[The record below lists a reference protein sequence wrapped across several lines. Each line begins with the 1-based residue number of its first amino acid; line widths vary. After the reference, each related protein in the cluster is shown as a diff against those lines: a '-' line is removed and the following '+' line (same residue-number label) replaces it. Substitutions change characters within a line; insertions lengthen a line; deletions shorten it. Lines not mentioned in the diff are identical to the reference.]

1 MSGTDAELG
10 FSVDTS
16 QITAASSSLDDL
28 AKSAKGATDAA
39 SKLAD
44 QMSKPI
50 NMHAGGYYSGLISK
64 TKEQLERAE
73 AEIAESA
80 KKTGGNWFTNF
91 ISGIKEN
98 HGALRELGVMSHEAM
113 SGRWANLRGSASIF
127 MGAAGLGGL
136 AGTGIIMGVTGLI
149 EGIEELTESMQEAA
163 QAQRDLQ
170 QSSILSGN
178 ANALFSGKVDDIV
191 NGLQTIKYA
200 SREAKEEFI
209 SNALNAGLTPDFL
222 KKNGS
227 LLLQYQQEFGDKQ
240 TEAMEK
246 ILAETQTNATKGYA
260 ALYKMGD
267 GLLDKVN
274 KDIESGNYKTAG
286 SDIMAGLLQGMQNE
300 VTESQG
306 KQGELKQSTWWD
318 DALSYMGMGAMGY
331 SSAGVQVQ
339 QNILNG
345 MRQRKDFI
353 IKKTDEY
360 HKDVANSINSSKSK
374 DLSDTKE
381 YHDFNAF
388 YHASFSHHGLTAA
401 QRAANKAAADAERYA
416 QQLSDYS
423 TRVNE
428 QFKSMDLS
436 INKRWANKNQPF
448 SDLSS
453 DAYDFEQ
460 TQEQINEQ
468 FDNMIDNLKIMAE
481 HQHKSISS
489 PEFVKQIADINKMR
503 GDALEDNLKGY
514 NNYEDN
520 LHSVLAGAKKGMKS
534 YQETSDKVALQVAQ
548 VWDKS
553 LDYMTDSLTDFFTT
567 GEAGWKNYLK
577 DILTMIEKVMVRD
590 VIVAPF
596 SNWMGDLLGV
606 GSSGNA
612 SAAESAMDYNS
623 LPVPSVPNLSATKTS
638 GVGSSSAS
646 GIQVYVY
653 NQGGNTNGN
662 VQSSTKQGQD
672 LGKALQR
679 AAQNWIKQQN
689 VQSNR
694 QGGTNKAMNS
704 WSVK

>member
-16 QITAASSSLDDL
+16 QITAASGSLDDL

-50 NMHAGGYYSGLISK
+50 NMHAGGYYSGLLSK
-64 TKEQLERAE
+64 TKDQLARAE

-246 ILAETQTNATKGYA
+246 ILAETQTDATKGYA

-353 IKKTDEY
+353 IK
-360 HKDVANSINSSKSK
+360 
-374 DLSDTKE
+374 
-381 YHDFNAF
+381 
-388 YHASFSHHGLTAA
+388 
-401 QRAANKAAADAERYA
+401 
-416 QQLSDYS
+416 
-423 TRVNE
+423 
-428 QFKSMDLS
+428 
-436 INKRWANKNQPF
+436 
-448 SDLSS
+448 
-453 DAYDFEQ
+453 
-460 TQEQINEQ
+460 
-468 FDNMIDNLKIMAE
+468 
-481 HQHKSISS
+481 
-489 PEFVKQIADINKMR
+489 
-503 GDALEDNLKGY
+503 
-514 NNYEDN
+514 
-520 LHSVLAGAKKGMKS
+520 
-534 YQETSDKVALQVAQ
+534 
-548 VWDKS
+548 
-553 LDYMTDSLTDFFTT
+553 
-567 GEAGWKNYLK
+567 
-577 DILTMIEKVMVRD
+577 
-590 VIVAPF
+590 
-596 SNWMGDLLGV
+596 
-606 GSSGNA
+606 
-612 SAAESAMDYNS
+612 
-623 LPVPSVPNLSATKTS
+623 
-638 GVGSSSAS
+638 
-646 GIQVYVY
+646 
-653 NQGGNTNGN
+653 
-662 VQSSTKQGQD
+662 
-672 LGKALQR
+672 
-679 AAQNWIKQQN
+679 
-689 VQSNR
+689 
-694 QGGTNKAMNS
+694 
-704 WSVK
+704 